1 MVTLDLL
8 EIVVTAFA
16 LFALSRVMLRMKD
29 GKITKKEGF
38 FWCAVWVLAI
48 VLVFVKD
55 YLNLLQDF
63 ISTRRPVDA
72 IIYISIILLFYLVFR
87 IYVKLDQMEQ
97 DITTIVR
104 NRAIQRARKK

>member
-29 GKITKKEGF
+29 GKITKKEGL